1 MTTVK
6 DKHEGIA
13 PSALDLALA
22 RVIRDCREQWEGEI
36 SRMAAESRALI
47 AELKA
52 AVLENRLAELEAKA
66 AAAKAK
72 AKP

>member
-1 MTTVK
+1 MTTPK
-6 DKHEGIA
+6 EHREAIA

-22 RVIRDCREQWEGEI
+22 QVVRDCREQWEGEL

-52 AVLENRLAELEAKA
+52 SVLEHRLAELEAKA
-66 AAAKAK
+66 AATKAK